1 MKPFAR
7 LALYVCLNSFLLLC
21 LWTGSSFAAVP
32 TPQAPQAG
40 EELARMAEV
49 SGQYG
54 GHLTIGQRAEPKTLN
69 PVTATDAVSREVIGR
84 LMGDLIEINRSTQQ
98 TEPALAKSWKIS
110 PDGRTFTLQ
119 LRKGIRFSDGHPF
132 DADDVVFSF
141 SVFMDEAVDSPQRD
155 LLIIDGK
162 PITVTKI
169 DQYTVRFA
177 LPRPYAAAERLFDGL
192 AMLPK
197 HLLEK
202 PYMEGHFTQ
211 AWTLNTPPAE
221 VAGLGPF
228 RLKQYVPGQR
238 IVVERNPYY
247 WKVDHGNQRLP
258 YLDELVF
265 LFVGTEDA
273 QVMRFEAGETDIIS
287 RLSSENFNLLSRE
300 KSRAG
305 SQLADMGPGLEYN
318 FLFFNL
324 NDLRGKKLNDV
335 AEKQAWFRDLKFR
348 QAVSAAVDRDSIVRL
363 VYGTRG
369 AALWGNVGPGNKLW
383 INQSLPHPPRS
394 VETARQLLKSA
405 GYSWN
410 AAGQLVDPRGR
421 MVEFSIITSS
431 SNSQRMKMAT
441 LLQDDLSHLGM
452 QAHLVPLEFRA
463 MIDRVFQSF
472 DYDAAIM
479 GLGGGDADPNPE
491 MNVWSA
497 TGTSHLW
504 HLGETQPATDWE
516 REIDHLMQQQ
526 MITLDYAKRKQ
537 LYDRVQ
543 QIIAENVPFIFLGT
557 PNILA
562 GANARVGNFHPAVLD
577 PYTLW
582 NADELYVRG
591 SATERA
597 GVR

>member
-1 MKPFAR
+1 MK
-7 LALYVCLNSFLLLC
+7 LICLTLHVCLLAVAC
-21 LWTGSSFAAVP
+21 FAAASLP
-32 TPQAPQAG
+32 EAANPG
-40 EELARMAEV
+40 EELARMADV
-49 SGQYG
+49 SGHYG
-54 GHLTIGQRAEPKTLN
+54 GHLTIGQRSEPKTLN
-69 PVTATDAVSREVIGR
+69 PVIATDAVSREVIGR
-84 LMGDLIEINRSTQQ
+84 LMGDLIEINRSSQQ
-98 TEPALAKSWKIS
+98 TEPALAKSWRIS
-110 PDGRTFTLQ
+110 PDGHTFTLQ

-141 SVFMDEAVDSPQRD
+141 TVYMDEAVDSPQRD

-162 PITVTKI
+162 PILVTKL

-202 PYMEGHFTQ
+202 PYREGRFAQ
-211 AWTLNTPPAE
+211 AWSLNAQAAE
-221 VAGLGPF
+221 IAGLGPF

-247 WKVDHGNQRLP
+247 WKVDRENQRLP

-287 RLSSENFNLLSRE
+287 RLSSENYNLLSRE
-300 KSRAG
+300 KSRVG
-305 SQLADMGPGLEYN
+305 SQLADMGPSLEYN
-318 FLFFNL
+318 FLLFNL
-324 NDLRGKKLNDV
+324 NDLSGKKLDEV
-335 AEKQAWFRDLKFR
+335 SGKQIWFRDLKFR
-348 QAVSAAVDRDSIVRL
+348 EAISAAVDRDSIVRL
-363 VYGTRG
+363 VYGARG

-383 INQSLPHPPRS
+383 INQTIPHPARS
-394 VETARQLLKSA
+394 VETSRQLLKTA

-410 AAGQLVDPRGR
+410 PAGQLLDSARRP
-421 MVEFSIITSS
+421 VEFSIITSS

-441 LLQDDLSHLGM
+441 LLQDDLAHLGM
-452 QAHLVPLEFRA
+452 QVHVVPLEFRA
-463 MIDRVFQSF
+463 LIDRVFQSF

-479 GLGGGDADPNPE
+479 ALGGGDADPNPE
-491 MNVWSA
+491 MNVWAFS
-497 TGTSHLW
+497 GTSHLW
-504 HLGETQPATDWE
+504 HLGEKKPATDWE
-516 REIDHLMQQQ
+516 RELDQLMQQQ
-526 MITLDYAKRKQ
+526 MVTLDYAKRKQ
-537 LYDRVQ
+537 LYDRAQ
-543 QIIAENVPFIFLGT
+543 QLIAENLPFVFLGT

-582 NADELYVRG
+582 NADQLYVRG
-591 SATERA
+591 SAPENA

>member
-1 MKPFAR
+1 MKVIAR
-7 LALYVCLNSFLLLC
+7 LTLHVCLLAGAC
-21 LWTGSSFAAVP
+21 FAA
-32 TPQAPQAG
+32 APIPEAANPG
-40 EELARMAEV
+40 EEIARMAGV
-49 SGQYG
+49 SGHYG
-54 GHLTIGQRAEPKTLN
+54 GHLAIGQRAEPKTLN

-84 LMGDLIEINRSTQQ
+84 LMGDLIEINRSSQQ

-119 LRKGIRFSDGHPF
+119 LRKGIRFSDGHTF
-132 DADDVVFSF
+132 DADDVLFSF
-141 SVFMDEAVDSPQRD
+141 DVYMDEAVDSPQRD

-162 PITVTKI
+162 PILVTKL

-202 PYMEGHFTQ
+202 QYHEGHFAQ
-211 AWTLNTPPAE
+211 AWSLNVQASE

-238 IVVERNPYY
+238 VVVERNPYY
-247 WKVDHGNQRLP
+247 WKVDQKNQRLP

-287 RLSSENFNLLSRE
+287 RLSSENYNLLSRE
-300 KSRAG
+300 KSRVG
-305 SQLADMGPGLEYN
+305 SQLADIGPSLEYN
-318 FLFFNL
+318 FLVFNL
-324 NDLRGKKLNDV
+324 NDLSGKKLGEV
-335 AEKQAWFRDLKFR
+335 AGKQAWFSDLKFR
-348 QAVSAAVDRDSIVRL
+348 QAISAAVDRESIVRL

-369 AALWGNVGPGNKLW
+369 AALWGNVGPGNRLW
-383 INQSLPHPPRS
+383 INQTIPHPSRS
-394 VETARQLLKSA
+394 VETARQLLKAA

-410 AAGQLVDPRGR
+410 AAGQLRDATRQP
-421 MVEFSIITSS
+421 VEFSIITSS

-441 LLQDDLSHLGM
+441 LLQDDLSRLGM
-452 QAHLVPLEFRA
+452 QVHVVPLEFRA

-491 MNVWSA
+491 MNVWAFS
-497 TGTSHLW
+497 GTSHLW
-504 HLGETQPATDWE
+504 HLGETKPATDWE
-516 REIDHLMQQQ
+516 RELDQLMQQQ
-526 MITLDYAKRKQ
+526 MVTLDYAKRKQ
-537 LYDRVQ
+537 LYDRAQ
-543 QIIAENVPFIFLGT
+543 QLIAENLPFIFLGT

-591 SATERA
+591 PGLENA

>member
-1 MKPFAR
+1 MKLIH
-7 LALYVCLNSFLLLC
+7 LALYVCLLAGAC
-21 LWTGSSFAAVP
+21 FAA
-32 TPQAPQAG
+32 APAPEAAKPG
-40 EELARMAEV
+40 EELARMAGV
-49 SGQYG
+49 TGRFG
-54 GHLTIGQRAEPKTLN
+54 GGLTIGQRSEPKTLN
-69 PVTATDAVSREVIGR
+69 PVTATDAISREVIGR
-84 LMGDLIEINRSTQQ
+84 LMGDLIEINRASQL

-110 PDGRTFTLQ
+110 ADGRTFTLQ

-141 SVFMDEAVDSPQRD
+141 NVYMDEAVDSPQRD

-162 PITVTKI
+162 PILVSKL
-169 DQYTVRFA
+169 DQYTVRFV
-177 LPRPYAAAERLFDGL
+177 LPRPYAAAERIFDGL
-192 AMLPK
+192 GMLPK

-202 PYMEGHFTQ
+202 PYREGHFAQ
-211 AWTLNTPPAE
+211 VWSLNVPPSE
-221 VAGLGPF
+221 IAGLGPF

-238 IVVERNPYY
+238 VVLERNPYY
-247 WKVDHGNQRLP
+247 WKVDRENQRLP

-273 QVMRFEAGETDIIS
+273 QVMRFEAGETDMVS
-287 RLSSENFNLLSRE
+287 HLSSENYNLLARE
-300 KSRAG
+300 KSRNG

-318 FLFFNL
+318 FLLLNL
-324 NDLRGKKLNDV
+324 NDLGGKKLDEV
-335 AEKQAWFRDLKFR
+335 ATKQAWFRDLKFR
-348 QAVSAAVDRDSIVRL
+348 QAINAAVDRQSIVRL
-363 VYGTRG
+363 VYGSRG
-369 AALWGNVGPGNKLW
+369 AALWGNVGPGNRLW
-383 INQSLPHPPRS
+383 INQALPHPTQS

-410 AAGQLVDPRGR
+410 SAGQLQDSTGR
-421 MVEFSIITSS
+421 LVAFSIITSS

-452 QAHLVPLEFRA
+452 QVHVVPLEFRA

-491 MNVWSA
+491 MNVW
-497 TGTSHLW
+497 TFNGTSHLW
-504 HLGETQPATDWE
+504 HMGETQPATGWE
-516 REIDHLMQQQ
+516 RELDQLMQQQ
-526 MITLDYAKRKQ
+526 MVTLDYAKRKQ
-537 LYDRVQ
+537 LYDRAQ
-543 QIIAENVPFIFLGT
+543 QLIAENLPFIFLGT
-557 PNILA
+557 PNLLA
-562 GANARVGNFHPAVLD
+562 GATARVGNFHPAVLD

-591 SATERA
+591 SAPENA

>member
-1 MKPFAR
+1 MPE
-7 LALYVCLNSFLLLC
+7 
-21 LWTGSSFAAVP
+21 AANP
-32 TPQAPQAG
+32 G
-40 EELARMAEV
+40 EELARMAGV
-49 SGQYG
+49 SGHYS
-54 GHLTIGQRAEPKTLN
+54 GHLTIGQRAELKTLN

-84 LMGDLIEINRSTQQ
+84 LMADLIDINRSSQQ

-141 SVFMDEAVDSPQRD
+141 NVYMDEAVDSPQRD

-162 PITVTKI
+162 PILVTKL

-202 PYMEGHFTQ
+202 QYHEGHFAQ
-211 AWTLNTPPAE
+211 AWSLNVQASE
-221 VAGLGPF
+221 IAGLGPF

-238 IVVERNPYY
+238 VVVERNPYY
-247 WKVDHGNQRLP
+247 WKVDQKNQRLP

-287 RLSSENFNLLSRE
+287 RLSSENYNLLSRE
-300 KSRAG
+300 KSRVG
-305 SQLADMGPGLEYN
+305 SQLADIGPSLEYN
-318 FLFFNL
+318 FLVFNL
-324 NDLRGKKLNDV
+324 NDLSGKKLDEI
-335 AEKQAWFRDLKFR
+335 AGKQDWFSDLKFR
-348 QAVSAAVDRDSIVRL
+348 QAISAAVDRESIVRL
-363 VYGTRG
+363 VYGARG

-383 INQSLPHPPRS
+383 INQTILHPRQS

-405 GYSWN
+405 GYSRN
-410 AAGQLVDPRGR
+410 AAGQLLDGARRP
-421 MVEFSIITSS
+421 VEFSIITSS

-452 QAHLVPLEFRA
+452 QVHVVPLEFRA

-491 MNVWSA
+491 MNVWAFS
-497 TGTSHLW
+497 GTSHLW
-504 HLGETQPATDWE
+504 HLGETKPATDWE
-516 REIDHLMQQQ
+516 RELDQLMQQQ
-526 MITLDYAKRKQ
+526 MVTLDYAKRKQ
-537 LYDRVQ
+537 LYDRAQ
-543 QIIAENVPFIFLGT
+543 QLIAENLPFIFLGT

-582 NADELYVRG
+582 NADELYVR
-591 SATERA
+591 SPAQENAR
-597 GVR
+597 VR

>member
-1 MKPFAR
+1 MKLIAR
-7 LALYVCLNSFLLLC
+7 LTLHVCLV
-21 LWTGSSFAAVP
+21 TGACFAAAPVP
-32 TPQAPQAG
+32 DAAKPG
-40 EELARMAEV
+40 EELARLAEV
-49 SGQYG
+49 SGHYG
-54 GHLTIGQRAEPKTLN
+54 GHLTIGERAEPKTLN

-141 SVFMDEAVDSPQRD
+141 NVYMDEAIDSPQRD

-162 PITVTKI
+162 PILVTKL

-192 AMLPK
+192 AMMPK

-202 PYMEGHFTQ
+202 PYREGHFIQ
-211 AWTLNTPPAE
+211 AWSLNAQAAE

-238 IVVERNPYY
+238 IAVERNPYY
-247 WKVDHGNQRLP
+247 WKVDRENQRLP

-273 QVMRFEAGETDIIS
+273 QVMRFEAGETDIVS
-287 RLSSENFNLLSRE
+287 RLSSENYNLLSRE
-300 KSRAG
+300 KSRLG
-305 SQLADMGPGLEYN
+305 SQLADMGPSLEYN
-318 FLFFNL
+318 FLLFNL
-324 NDLRGKKLNDV
+324 NDLNGKKLDEV
-335 AEKQAWFRDLKFR
+335 AGKQAWFRDLKFR
-348 QAVSAAVDRDSIVRL
+348 QAISAAVDRDSIVRL
-363 VYGTRG
+363 VYGARG
-369 AALWGNVGPGNKLW
+369 TALWGNVGPGNKLW
-383 INQSLPHPPRS
+383 INQNIPHPQRS

-410 AAGQLVDPRGR
+410 QSGQLLDTAGR
-421 MVEFSIITSS
+421 PVEFSIITSS

-452 QAHLVPLEFRA
+452 QVHVVPLEFRA

-491 MNVWSA
+491 MNVWA
-497 TGTSHLW
+497 FAGTSHLW
-504 HLGETQPATDWE
+504 HLGETKPASDWE
-516 REIDHLMQQQ
+516 RELDQLMQQQ
-526 MITLDYAKRKQ
+526 MVTLDYTKRKQ
-537 LYDRVQ
+537 LYDRAQ
-543 QIIAENVPFIFLGT
+543 QLIADNLPFVFLGT

-562 GANARVGNFHPAVLD
+562 SASARVGNFHPAVID

-582 NADELYVRG
+582 NADELYIRDP
-591 SATERA
+591 ARENA

>member
-1 MKPFAR
+1 MKVIAR
-7 LALYVCLNSFLLLC
+7 LTLHVCLLAGAC
-21 LWTGSSFAAVP
+21 FAA
-32 TPQAPQAG
+32 APIPEAANPG
-40 EELARMAEV
+40 EELARMAGV
-49 SGQYG
+49 SGHYG
-54 GHLTIGQRAEPKTLN
+54 GHLTIGQRAEPRTLN

-84 LMGDLIEINRSTQQ
+84 LMGDLIEINRSSQQ

-132 DADDVVFSF
+132 DADDVLFSF
-141 SVFMDEAVDSPQRD
+141 KVYMDEAVDSPQRD

-162 PITVTKI
+162 PIVVAKL
-169 DQYTVRFA
+169 DRYTVRFT

-202 PYMEGHFTQ
+202 PYHEGHFAQ
-211 AWTLNTPPAE
+211 AWSLNVQASE
-221 VAGLGPF
+221 IAGLGPF

-238 IVVERNPYY
+238 VVVERNPYY
-247 WKVDHGNQRLP
+247 WKVDQKNQRLP

-287 RLSSENFNLLSRE
+287 RLSSENYNLLSRE
-300 KSRAG
+300 KSRVG
-305 SQLADMGPGLEYN
+305 SQLADTGPSLEYN
-318 FLFFNL
+318 FLVFNL
-324 NDLRGKKLNDV
+324 NDLSGKKLNEV
-335 AEKQAWFRDLKFR
+335 AGKQALFSDLKFR
-348 QAVSAAVDRDSIVRL
+348 QAISAAVDRESIVRL

-383 INQSLPHPPRS
+383 INPTIPHPLRS
-394 VETARQLLKSA
+394 VETARQLLKAA

-410 AAGQLVDPRGR
+410 AAGQLLDATRQP
-421 MVEFSIITSS
+421 VEFSIITSS

-441 LLQDDLSHLGM
+441 LLEDDLAHLGM
-452 QAHLVPLEFRA
+452 QVHVVPLEFRA

-472 DYDAAIM
+472 DYDAAMM

-491 MNVWSA
+491 MNVWAFS
-497 TGTSHLW
+497 GTSHLW
-504 HLGETQPATDWE
+504 HLGETKPATDWE
-516 REIDHLMQQQ
+516 RELDQLMQQQ
-526 MITLDYAKRKQ
+526 MVTLDYAKRKQ
-537 LYDRVQ
+537 LYDRAQ
-543 QIIAENVPFIFLGT
+543 QLIAENLPFIFLGT

-591 SATERA
+591 PGLENA

>member
-1 MKPFAR
+1 MKGIAR
-7 LALYVCLNSFLLLC
+7 LTLHVCLLAGAC
-21 LWTGSSFAAVP
+21 FAASPVP
-32 TPQAPQAG
+32 DAARPG
-40 EELARMAEV
+40 EELARLADV
-49 SGQYG
+49 SGHYG
-54 GHLTIGQRAEPKTLN
+54 GHLTMGERSEPKTLN
-69 PVTATDAVSREVIGR
+69 PVTVADGASREVIGR

-98 TEPALAKSWKIS
+98 TEPALAKSWTIS
-110 PDGRTFTLQ
+110 PDGRIFTLR

-141 SVFMDEAVDSPQRD
+141 HVYMDEAIDSPQRD

-162 PITVTKI
+162 PIAVTKM
-169 DQYTVRFA
+169 DPYTVRFV

-192 AMLPK
+192 AVLPK

-202 PYMEGHFTQ
+202 PYHDGHFAQ
-211 AWTLNTPPAE
+211 AWSLNAQPAE
-221 VAGLGPF
+221 IAGLGPF

-238 IVVERNPYY
+238 IVLERNPYY
-247 WKVDHGNQRLP
+247 WKVDHENQRLP

-273 QVMRFEAGETDIIS
+273 QVMRFEAGETDMVS
-287 RLSSENFNLLSRE
+287 RLSAENYNLLSRE

-305 SQLADMGPGLEYN
+305 SQLADMGPSLEYN
-318 FLFFNL
+318 FLLFNL
-324 NDLRGKKLNDV
+324 NDLSGKKLDEV
-335 AEKQAWFRDLKFR
+335 AGKQAWFRDLRFR
-348 QAVSAAVDRDSIVRL
+348 HAISAAVDRQSIVRL
-363 VYGTRG
+363 VYGSRG

-383 INQSLPHPPRS
+383 INQSIPHPPRS

-410 AAGQLVDPRGR
+410 AAGQLMDVAQRP
-421 MVEFSIITSS
+421 VEFTIITST

-452 QAHLVPLEFRA
+452 QVHVVPLEFRA
-463 MIDRVFQSF
+463 YIDRVFHSF

-491 MNVWSA
+491 MNVWA
-497 TGTSHLW
+497 FAGTSHLW
-504 HLGETQPATDWE
+504 HLGETQAATDWE
-516 REIDHLMQQQ
+516 RELDQLMQKQ
-526 MITLDYAKRKQ
+526 MVTLDYAKRKQ
-537 LYDRVQ
+537 LYDRAQELV
-543 QIIAENVPFIFLGT
+543 AENLPFIFLGT

-562 GANARVGNFHPAVLD
+562 GANSRVGNFHPAILD

-582 NADELYVRG
+582 NADELYVRD
-591 SATERA
+591 AARENA

>member
-1 MKPFAR
+1 MKLIAR
-7 LALYVCLNSFLLLC
+7 LTLQVCLLAAAC
-21 LWTGSSFAAVP
+21 FAA
-32 TPQAPQAG
+32 APQAAQPG
-40 EELARMAEV
+40 EELARMAV
-49 SGQYG
+49 LSGRYG
-54 GHLTIGQRAEPKTLN
+54 GHLTIGQRSEPKTLN

-84 LMGDLIEINRSTQQ
+84 LMGDLIEINRSSQQ
-98 TEPALAKSWKIS
+98 TEPALAKSWRIS
-110 PDGRTFTLQ
+110 PDGRIFTLQ

-141 SVFMDEAVDSPQRD
+141 SVYMDEAVDSPQRD

-162 PITVTKI
+162 PIAVTKL
-169 DQYTVRFA
+169 DAYTVRFT

-202 PYMEGHFTQ
+202 PYREGHFAQ
-211 AWTLNTPPAE
+211 LWSLNTPPAE
-221 VAGLGPF
+221 IAGLGPF

-238 IVVERNPYY
+238 IVIERNPYY
-247 WKVDHGNQRLP
+247 WKVDRENQRLP

-287 RLSSENFNLLSRE
+287 RLSSENYNLLSRE
-300 KSRAG
+300 KGRDG
-305 SQLADMGPGLEYN
+305 SQLADMGPSLEYN
-318 FLFFNL
+318 FVLFNL
-324 NDLRGKKLNDV
+324 NDLGGKKLDGV
-335 AEKQAWFRDLKFR
+335 AGKQDWFRDLKFR
-348 QAVSAAVDRDSIVRL
+348 QAISAAVDRDSIVRM
-363 VYGTRG
+363 VYGNRG

-383 INQSLPHPPRS
+383 INQLIPHPPRS

-410 AAGQLVDPRGR
+410 SNGQLMDARGR
-421 MVEFSIITSS
+421 LVEFSIITSS
-431 SNSQRMKMAT
+431 SNSLRMKMAT
-441 LLQDDLSHLGM
+441 LLQDDLLQLGM
-452 QAHLVPLEFRA
+452 QIHVVPLEFRA
-463 MIDRVFQSF
+463 MIDRVFQTF
-472 DYDAAIM
+472 DYEAAIM

-497 TGTSHLW
+497 SGTSHLW
-504 HLGETQPATDWE
+504 QLGETKPATDWE
-516 REIDHLMQQQ
+516 RELDQLMQQQ
-526 MITLDYAKRKQ
+526 MVTLDYAKRKQ
-537 LYDRVQ
+537 LYDRAQ
-543 QIIAENVPFIFLGT
+543 QIIADNLPFIFLGT
-557 PNILA
+557 PDILA

-582 NADELYVRG
+582 NADELYVRVP
-591 SATERA
+591 ATERA

>member
-1 MKPFAR
+1 MNLIAR
-7 LALYVCLNSFLLLC
+7 LTLHVCLLAGAC
-21 LWTGSSFAAVP
+21 FAA
-32 TPQAPQAG
+32 APAPDAAKPG
-40 EELARMAEV
+40 EELARLADV
-49 SGQYG
+49 SGHYG
-54 GHLTIGQRAEPKTLN
+54 GHLTIGERAEPKTLN

-119 LRKGIRFSDGHPF
+119 LRKGIRFSDGYRF

-141 SVFMDEAVDSPQRD
+141 NVYMDEAIDSPQRD

-162 PITVTKI
+162 PIVVTKL

-192 AMLPK
+192 AMMPK

-202 PYMEGHFTQ
+202 PYREGHFVQ
-211 AWTLNTPPAE
+211 SWSLNAQTTE
-221 VAGLGPF
+221 IAGLGPF
-228 RLKQYVPGQR
+228 RFKQYVPGQR

-247 WKVDHGNQRLP
+247 WKVDRENQRLP

-273 QVMRFEAGETDIIS
+273 QVMRFEAGETDIVS
-287 RLSSENFNLLSRE
+287 RLSAENYNLLSRE
-300 KSRAG
+300 KSRIG
-305 SQLADMGPGLEYN
+305 SQLSDMGPSLEYN
-318 FLFFNL
+318 FLLFNL
-324 NDLRGKKLNDV
+324 NDLGGKKLDEV
-335 AEKQAWFRDLKFR
+335 AGKQAWFRDLKFR
-348 QAVSAAVDRDSIVRL
+348 QAISAAVDRDSIVRL
-363 VYGTRG
+363 VYGARG

-383 INQSLPHPPRS
+383 INQNIPHPQRS

-410 AAGQLVDPRGR
+410 PAGQLLDVARRP
-421 MVEFSIITSS
+421 VEFSIITSS

-452 QAHLVPLEFRA
+452 QVHVVPLEFRA

-491 MNVWSA
+491 MNVWA
-497 TGTSHLW
+497 FAGTSHLW
-504 HLGETQPATDWE
+504 HLGEIKPATDWE
-516 REIDHLMQQQ
+516 RELDQLMQQQ
-526 MITLDYAKRKQ
+526 MVTLDYAKRKQ
-537 LYDRVQ
+537 LYDRAQ
-543 QIIAENVPFIFLGT
+543 KLIAENLPFIFLGT

-562 GANARVGNFHPAVLD
+562 SANARVGNFHPAVID

-582 NADELYVRG
+582 NADELYVRVPAQE
-591 SATERA
+591 SA